1 MTTSS
6 YEEKII
12 KILKK
17 DKINFEREKTFQDL
31 RGGRFRY
38 DFYIPNKKIIIECD
52 GQYHFHPIKGR
63 AALLKQQE
71 NDRQKNSYCLANKIK
86 LYRITYWEI
95 EQIEK
100 FNDII

>member
-17 DKINFEREKTFQDL
+17 EKIDFEREKTFKDL

-38 DFYIPNKKIIIECD
+38 DFYLPKEKIICEMD
-52 GQYHFHPIKGR
+52 G
-63 AALLKQQE
+63 
-71 NDRQKNSYCLANKIK
+71 
-86 LYRITYWEI
+86 
-95 EQIEK
+95 
-100 FNDII
+100 